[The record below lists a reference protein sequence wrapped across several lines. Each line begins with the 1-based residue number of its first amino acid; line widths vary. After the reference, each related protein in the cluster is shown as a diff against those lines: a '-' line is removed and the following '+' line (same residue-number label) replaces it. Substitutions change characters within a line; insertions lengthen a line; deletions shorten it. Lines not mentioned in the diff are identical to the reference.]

1 MKKRLCKHKLYDE
14 MCKKQ
19 SSKIWLM
26 KFAHLW
32 VSTEYFVYL
41 ESLCITSNTHL
52 WTRSAPPRRNA
63 IFGLL
68 TNYLFTQ
75 FQKVKWAH
83 SRCIF
88 LSNSSRRLSLAS
100 WPKVYGTCMIF
111 MSKDLRIATSSAF
124 FTRLS
129 GTHIDATCE
138 VHEKCLEH
146 HQRVLIHRRY
156 YQ

>member
-1 MKKRLCKHKLYDE
+1 
-14 MCKKQ
+14 
-19 SSKIWLM
+19 M

-41 ESLCITSNTHL
+41 ESLRITSNIRL
-52 WTRSAPPRRNA
+52 RTRLAPSRRNA

-88 LSNSSRRLSLAS
+88 LSSSSRRLSLAS
-100 WPKVYGTCMIF
+100 WAKVYGICMIF
-111 MSKDLRIATSSAF
+111 MSKDRRIATSSAF

-129 GTHIDATCE
+129 GTYIDATCE
-138 VHEKCLEH
+138 VHEKYLEH
-146 HQRVLIHRRY
+146 YQIVLIHRRC